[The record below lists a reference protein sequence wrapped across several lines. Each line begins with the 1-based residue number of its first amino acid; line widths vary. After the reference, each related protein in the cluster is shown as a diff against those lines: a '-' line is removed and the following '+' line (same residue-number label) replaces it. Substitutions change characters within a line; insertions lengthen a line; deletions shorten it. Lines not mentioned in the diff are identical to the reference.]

1 MSAKAWTYLFFI
13 LLSPLAFGQQLLVE
27 VSQDDILI
35 GESTTLTLTIK
46 TDNNDS
52 INFRPQL
59 NEIDGRAIS
68 SNGALSTDKIAF
80 EIVDPFRD
88 TVIKNGSSKKWKG
101 EYVVTA
107 WDSGLFVIPGATVL
121 INDSSFRFKDISITC
136 RLVPKDTTIDI
147 YEIRE
152 NYATIPDKPF
162 SFVEFVTDNWWW
174 LTLIIVAILAF
185 FIIRS
190 RQRRLRDEDEYEEPA
205 RPLSLK
211 ERTIL
216 AIDALE
222 KEELWTKDRL
232 KEHFIELSYILR
244 SYLTSRYSISLL
256 DKTTYETKLLL
267 TKQGLN
273 SETIDVI
280 ARILSQSDMV
290 KFAKSK
296 PDLIAILRQS
306 TLAKQIIAET
316 SPLDF
321 DNVD

>member
-1 MSAKAWTYLFFI
+1 M
-13 LLSPLAFGQQLLVE
+13 
-27 VSQDDILI
+27 
-35 GESTTLTLTIK
+35 
-46 TDNNDS
+46 
-52 INFRPQL
+52 
-59 NEIDGRAIS
+59 
-68 SNGALSTDKIAF
+68 
-80 EIVDPFRD
+80 
-88 TVIKNGSSKKWKG
+88 
-101 EYVVTA
+101 
-107 WDSGLFVIPGATVL
+107 
-121 INDSSFRFKDISITC
+121 
-136 RLVPKDTTIDI
+136 DI

-162 SFVEFVTDNWWW
+162 SFVEFVSDNWWW
-174 LTLIIVAILAF
+174 LTLIVVAVLVF
-185 FIIRS
+185 FIVRS
-190 RQRRLRDEDEYEEPA
+190 RQRRLKEDEYEEPA
-205 RPLSLK
+205 RPMSLK

-222 KEELWTKDRL
+222 KEELWTKDKL

-267 TKQGLN
+267 TRQGLN
-273 SETIDVI
+273 SETVDVI

-296 PDLIAILRQS
+296 PDMIAILRQS

>member
-1 MSAKAWTYLFFI
+1 MSIASWTYLFFI
-13 LLSPLAFGQQLLVE
+13 LFSPLAIGQQLLVG

-35 GESTTLTLTIK
+35 GESTTLTLTVK
-46 TDNNDS
+46 TEVNDS
-52 INFRPQL
+52 IKFRSQL
-59 NEIDGRAIS
+59 NDIEARAIS
-68 SNGALSTDKIAF
+68 SNGSLSTDEVLF
-80 EIVDPFRD
+80 EIVNPFRD
-88 TVIKNGSSKKWKG
+88 TVITNGNSKKWKG
-101 EYVVTA
+101 EYIVTA
-107 WDSGLFVIPGATVL
+107 WDSGLFIIPGATIL

-152 NYATIPDKPF
+152 NYANIPEKPF
-162 SFVEFVTDNWWW
+162 SFVEFISDNWWW
-174 LTLIIVAILAF
+174 LALLIVGVLVF
-185 FIIRS
+185 FILR
-190 RQRRLRDEDEYEEPA
+190 RRHRLRREEDEYQEPA
-205 RPLSLK
+205 RPMSLK
-211 ERTIL
+211 ERTIM

-222 KEELWTKDRL
+222 KEELWTKDKL
-232 KEHFIELSYILR
+232 KEHFIELSFILR

-256 DKTTYETKLLL
+256 DKTTHETKLLL

-273 SETIDVI
+273 NETVDVI

-296 PDLIAILRQS
+296 PELIAILRQS
-306 TLAKQIIAET
+306 TLTKQIIAET